1 MKHVDDDEAG
11 LLLESCFSDKNIN
24 DLYNYLM
31 SGGYVRISLSLNQ
44 CSWFS
49 ALLVSILSKPF
60 VTAGIVVHAANIT
73 FSILLSQRVEKL
85 DFMKSMPTFQYG
97 DRQTYLWALDTVQS
111 LVADKMKSSRTEPHM
126 STARCPA

>member
-31 SGGYVRISLSLNQ
+31 SGGY
-44 CSWFS
+44 
-49 ALLVSILSKPF
+49 
-60 VTAGIVVHAANIT
+60 
-73 FSILLSQRVEKL
+73 RVEKL